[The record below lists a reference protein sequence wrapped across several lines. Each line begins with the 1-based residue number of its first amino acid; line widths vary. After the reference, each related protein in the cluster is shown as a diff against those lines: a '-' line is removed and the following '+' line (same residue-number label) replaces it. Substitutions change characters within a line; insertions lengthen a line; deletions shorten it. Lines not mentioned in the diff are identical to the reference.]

1 MSHFS
6 HSSPVDSGMVPSS
19 SSTEDHLSP
28 TLSASIVLPAQLNSF
43 AKAYGIPPSSIV
55 QLGWAL
61 LLRCHLAI
69 PSPCWSTIDDKTMPR
84 GSDTHA
90 LQWESLHLDE
100 SRSISW
106 ILQRWEDPSVHWY
119 LSSDQLPGSK
129 SPALTT
135 MLFLVKEDGLFD
147 PVTPIDPG
155 MGTIIY
161 FYPSDEQP
169 RLHISWNPDLVSSGH
184 AFHLTRSLEHALQTI
199 FLAPNVDIRDVN
211 LFGIWDHQQL
221 LQWNSYCPDP
231 VDRLVQEMFQDVV
244 AATPEASAVAAW
256 DGELNYRELDRLSSR
271 LAGVLQSDFGVVSE
285 TIVALCFEKS
295 VWAIVAMLAVVKAG
309 GAFLH
314 IDPQHPPARH
324 QAMIKST
331 ASKLFLC
338 SEQTRDKVV
347 RSVPDCPSLVIHR
360 EMFAAQPDHAQQDTV
375 ISSGNLGPTNAAYVV
390 CTSGSTGTPKAIV
403 VEHVSL
409 CSSVTAQ
416 AKAMD
421 ITAGSR
427 VLQYAAYTFD
437 VSIGDIF
444 AALTHGACICIPSN
458 WERAHDLSGAI
469 NRLGV
474 NQACLTS
481 TVASLLTPVEVPKL
495 KKLTLGGEPAT
506 QHCINMWVEKVALKN
521 IYGPAECTVW
531 CIIQPDV
538 SSGTAVSN
546 IGHAIGA
553 RAWIVHPENHDRLM
567 PIGAVG
573 ELLIEGPLV
582 ARGYL
587 NDPVKTNAVFLAQ
600 PPIWLASFG
609 PPPPR
614 SRFYKTGDLA
624 RYGPGGALLFEGRK
638 DTQVKLRGQR
648 IELGEVEYR
657 LHQAL
662 SDLSSSAAVEL
673 VHPKES
679 TAPLLCAFITWDE
692 GIDLD
697 LQPAKPPLSACLT
710 PTARKRFNHMVSLL
724 QTEMERT
731 LPAYMIPGLCFPVH
745 KLPLTT
751 SGKLDRKALR
761 YFCTQHSLAF
771 LSTFENKNVNSPTD
785 GATDSFAAP
794 LETVSPA
801 ESTLAQLWAQ
811 VLGMKTD
818 SISRKDNFLSLGGDS
833 LAAMRLVNRA
843 ARDAQLTLTVADV
856 FKCPVLADQASLV
869 RPLVQ
874 TRNLVPFELMAPGDL
889 QIEDLVAYVAEKC
902 GVLHDQVE
910 DIYPCT
916 PLQDEMMR
924 DSLSGDRTQMG
935 QEVILL
941 AEDLDLPRYLSAC
954 ARVFQ
959 RFPILRTRFVQ
970 HSDRLIQVVIRE
982 TLSWQRPESLAA
994 YVEADAKEAPALNKP
1009 LTRWALTSDST
1020 HCILTMHHSIFD
1032 GISLGHILGAIYAV
1046 YQSIPLPPDSV
1057 SFAAFLAQI
1066 NEHPSDLSD
1075 ESKQF
1080 WRSYLRPSPGSG
1092 DLPLPIVD
1100 STYRPCANCGTQRLV
1115 TFQSGVVPA
1124 LQQHGLTEATL
1135 IRGAWACTLAQLQT
1149 SSTPSD
1155 VVFGTILT
1163 GRNLHLPGVDAL
1175 VAPTLTHAP
1184 IRIRMS
1190 AASNEKPAS
1199 FLARVQADATAM
1211 IPFEHDG
1218 MDRIRAIDAQVRAVC
1233 DEMQT
1238 LLVIQPIPEGLT
1250 SASTS
1255 PFPGPILS
1263 GPRVEAREMRHFH
1276 WYGLLVECTLL
1287 PTNGFFVR
1295 MCYDDKLFSSEDVEK
1310 LLDDYSQALHE
1321 LGGGLTEG
1329 EVHLPTEQKLDTLT
1343 LPGLVAPSGAEEMV

>member
-1 MSHFS
+1 
-6 HSSPVDSGMVPSS
+6 
-19 SSTEDHLSP
+19 
-28 TLSASIVLPAQLNSF
+28 
-43 AKAYGIPPSSIV
+43 
-55 QLGWAL
+55 
-61 LLRCHLAI
+61 
-69 PSPCWSTIDDKTMPR
+69 MPR

-155 MGTIIY
+155 
-161 FYPSDEQP
+161 
-169 RLHISWNPDLVSSGH
+169 
-184 AFHLTRSLEHALQTI
+184 
-199 FLAPNVDIRDVN
+199 
-211 LFGIWDHQQL
+211 L

-495 KKLTLGGEPAT
+495 KKLTLG
-506 QHCINMWVEKVALKN
+506 ALKN

-833 LAAMRLVNRA
+833 LAAMRLE
-843 ARDAQLTLTVADV
+843 
-856 FKCPVLADQASLV
+856 P
-869 RPLVQ
+869 
-874 TRNLVPFELMAPGDL
+874 
-889 QIEDLVAYVAEKC
+889 
-902 GVLHDQVE
+902 
-910 DIYPCT
+910 
-916 PLQDEMMR
+916 
-924 DSLSGDRTQMG
+924 
-935 QEVILL
+935 
-941 AEDLDLPRYLSAC
+941 SA
-954 ARVFQ
+954 
-959 RFPILRTRFVQ
+959 I
-970 HSDRLIQVVIRE
+970 
-982 TLSWQRPESLAA
+982 
-994 YVEADAKEAPALNKP
+994 
-1009 LTRWALTSDST
+1009 
-1020 HCILTMHHSIFD
+1020 
-1032 GISLGHILGAIYAV
+1032 
-1046 YQSIPLPPDSV
+1046 
-1057 SFAAFLAQI
+1057 
-1066 NEHPSDLSD
+1066 
-1075 ESKQF
+1075 
-1080 WRSYLRPSPGSG
+1080 
-1092 DLPLPIVD
+1092 
-1100 STYRPCANCGTQRLV
+1100 
-1115 TFQSGVVPA
+1115 
-1124 LQQHGLTEATL
+1124 
-1135 IRGAWACTLAQLQT
+1135 
-1149 SSTPSD
+1149 
-1155 VVFGTILT
+1155 
-1163 GRNLHLPGVDAL
+1163 
-1175 VAPTLTHAP
+1175 
-1184 IRIRMS
+1184 
-1190 AASNEKPAS
+1190 
-1199 FLARVQADATAM
+1199 
-1211 IPFEHDG
+1211 
-1218 MDRIRAIDAQVRAVC
+1218 
-1233 DEMQT
+1233 
-1238 LLVIQPIPEGLT
+1238 
-1250 SASTS
+1250 
-1255 PFPGPILS
+1255 
-1263 GPRVEAREMRHFH
+1263 
-1276 WYGLLVECTLL
+1276 
-1287 PTNGFFVR
+1287 
-1295 MCYDDKLFSSEDVEK
+1295 
-1310 LLDDYSQALHE
+1310 
-1321 LGGGLTEG
+1321 
-1329 EVHLPTEQKLDTLT
+1329 
-1343 LPGLVAPSGAEEMV
+1343 